1 MKKII
6 QSLAL
11 VLVCAL
17 LCGVLT
23 GCGSFSLGV
32 KELHLKVGQA
42 SQIPLQLKDLPA
54 TYESSNPEAATVSD
68 SGLIVAV
75 AEGATNITVTNGK
88 GKSAQCMIIVDRVE
102 PTGLSFNPDSC
113 TLGVDETIPS
123 KLVFEPA
130 NTTHFAVTYESDNE
144 SIATV
149 DANGVIHATGEGS
162 AIVTATTE
170 NGVSAA
176 CFVTV
181 LPYASSI
188 SMKPSLSLEKGDVMD
203 LDVTMSPENCK
214 KENLSWSS
222 SDESIAGVVK
232 GRVTASGVGTAVITA
247 TTENTGLT
255 AQCEVTVTPAVFRID
270 NIAANVTKTQQNNR
284 NNINYNVNVFVKGGE
299 EPYSYRFDVLANNAQ
314 LASTN
319 WIEVNGFN
327 GTASVANS
335 ATCVLKITVRD
346 ATGKSISEN
355 YDLLQQQ
362 AG

>member
-1 MKKII
+1 MKKTV

-17 LCGVLT
+17 LCVILA

-54 TYESSNPEAATVSD
+54 TYDSSNPEAATVSD

-75 AEGATNITVTNGK
+75 AEGSTTISVTNSS
-88 GKSAQCMIIVDRVE
+88 GKSAHCMVIVDRVE
-102 PTGLSFNPDSC
+102 PTGLTFNPDSC
-113 TLGVDETIPS
+113 TLGVDETLSP

-149 DANGVIHATGEGS
+149 DENGAIHATGVGN
-162 AIVTATTE
+162 AIISATTE
-170 NGVSAA
+170 NGVSTA

-181 LPYASSI
+181 LPYADSI
-188 SMKPSLSLEKGDVMD
+188 SMKPELSLESGDVMD
-203 LDVTMSPENCK
+203 LDVTMSPANCK
-214 KENLSWSS
+214 TENITWSS
-222 SDESIAGVVK
+222 SDESVASVVK
-232 GRVTASGVGTAVITA
+232 GRVTADGVGKAIITA

-255 AQCEVTVTPAVFRID
+255 AQCEVTVTPSVFRID
-270 NIAANVTKTQQNNR
+270 NISANVTHTLQNNR
-284 NNINYNVNVFVKGGE
+284 NNVNYNVNVFVRGGVT
-299 EPYSYRFDVLANNAQ
+299 PYSYRFDVLANNVQ

-319 WIEVNGFN
+319 WIEINGFN

-346 ATGKSISEN
+346 ATGRTISEN
-355 YDLLQQQ
+355 YDLLQ
-362 AG
+362 